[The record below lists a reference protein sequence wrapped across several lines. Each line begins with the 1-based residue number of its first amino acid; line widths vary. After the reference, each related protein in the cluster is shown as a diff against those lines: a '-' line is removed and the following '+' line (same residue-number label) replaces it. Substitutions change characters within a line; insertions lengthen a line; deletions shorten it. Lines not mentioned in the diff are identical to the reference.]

1 MVSRYQGNPKEVSN
15 DNEFFSHVARIPDA
29 MLKKVDPT
37 NVVLIDYMTTIDSK
51 VETGKLLTKEGVGH
65 SKKSKTTKKGVIV
78 NPELNFHETKQSKSP
93 KKTTKPDE
101 LVSKVVIK
109 PVEPFVIKPT
119 SVTIPSKTGV
129 FQILKLKYG
138 SSPTSNVVRKPHI
151 THQGTVIIPPEV
163 SSAKSSH
170 EEVRTSNITTNVS
183 DTDVNVIMGEGD
195 LSNNSTST
203 RLRIE
208 NPREGRS
215 CGSDIRVEDKFIQ
228 FKVCGSC
235 EKLNNIQK
243 EGHTLFVMGVKK
255 VREDV
260 NLKLQVL
267 FYDTVRE
274 VAVVQKDDA
283 NLLWGGYFDAQRFEG
298 VAA

>member
-51 VETGKLLTKEGVGH
+51 VETGKLLTKEVKV
-65 SKKSKTTKKGVIV
+65 S
-78 NPELNFHETKQSKSP
+78 

-129 FQILKLKYG
+129 FQILKLKYE
-138 SSPTSNVVRKPHI
+138 PTSPEK
-151 THQGTVIIPPEV
+151 TVIIPPEV

-203 RLRIE
+203 RVSCTIKDSESRILEKVDHADQTLELRINSFNSKYVGVVKE
-208 NPREGRS
+208 
-215 CGSDIRVEDKFIQ
+215 
-228 FKVCGSC
+228 
-235 EKLNNIQK
+235 LNNIQK